1 MAAAA
6 LALAALLADGAAAQ
20 AQCAGKQYPGS
31 CFSCPSSGCQQLA
44 RASGVGSP
52 DACCAACAANPK
64 CDLWTLQSHTQMCY
78 LKTRTG
84 AGPAVPKACAN
95 GTAGAMAPRSPP
107 PPAPPPPA
115 PTPLPPA
122 PPGGFKSVLFIMV
135 DDLRPEIGACERWH
149 SPPPPRTHR
158 V

>member
-6 LALAALLADGAAAQ
+6 LALTALLADGAAAQ

-44 RASGVGSP
+44 RAAGVGSP

-84 AGPAVPKACAN
+84 AGPAVPDDHVTGLR
-95 GTAGAMAPRSPP
+95 GTARCGGPGLLFDALSAGGARAAAP
-107 PPAPPPPA
+107 
-115 PTPLPPA
+115 L
-122 PPGGFKSVLFIMV
+122 
-135 DDLRPEIGACERWH
+135 
-149 SPPPPRTHR
+149 
-158 V
+158 